1 VKISVAMCTYN
12 GARFLGPQLDSL
24 VSQARQPDE
33 VVICDDQSED
43 ETAEFVRSW
52 ARQTPFPVNFRVNDR
67 RLGVVGNFNKA
78 ISLCS
83 GDLIALADQDDV
95 WLSYKLSDTERAFED
110 QPKLGLWFSDG
121 RLVDEEQQPL
131 PITLWQ
137 AFRLDK
143 HWQEHVTGPLRLARL
158 LRRSVVTGATMT
170 FAARYKPLVLPA
182 PEDCPGYIH
191 DRWIATLI
199 AAVAPSACSPRP
211 SILYRQHSGQVR
223 GAAEIRGPF
232 ESLKAR
238 MPRRHDLIE
247 NDLAA
252 AHALAHRLAERA
264 PDQVTPE
271 ARTILAERIR
281 LLEMRAKL
289 PSARLSRAIPV
300 VRGLI
305 SGDYSRHAEGLASAA
320 KDLLL

>member
-1 VKISVAMCTYN
+1 
-12 GARFLGPQLDSL
+12 
-24 VSQARQPDE
+24 
-33 VVICDDQSED
+33 
-43 ETAEFVRSW
+43 
-52 ARQTPFPVNFRVNDR
+52 
-67 RLGVVGNFNKA
+67 
-78 ISLCS
+78 
-83 GDLIALADQDDV
+83 
-95 WLSYKLSDTERAFED
+95 
-110 QPKLGLWFSDG
+110 
-121 RLVDEEQQPL
+121 
-131 PITLWQ
+131 
-137 AFRLDK
+137 
-143 HWQEHVTGPLRLARL
+143 
-158 LRRSVVTGATMT
+158 MT